1 MENVKTL
8 SQTIS
13 QQLAT
18 EIVRRELAPGTHLDE
33 VSLAA
38 RFGVSRSPVRD
49 ALRQLAATRLVAYF
63 PHRGFSVMAVD
74 QDELD
79 GLFEAS
85 GEIETLCARLCAQRA
100 LPAERKRIQ
109 MIHASTD
116 KALTSRNVKVYSV
129 LNEELHN
136 AVFAGAHNKTLE
148 EVAHNLRQRL
158 APFRARIFFVSH
170 NRMARSHHEHD
181 ELVSAILAQDA
192 DGAAHAMRE
201 HAAHSAMNAMEH
213 LKEEQGAAEASAS
226 SGQTSASLAD

>member
-1 MENVKTL
+1 MESARTL

-18 EIVRRELAPGTHLDE
+18 EIIRRELAPGTHLDE

-49 ALRQLAATRLVAYF
+49 ALRQLAATRLVAYA
-63 PHRGFSVMAVD
+63 PHRGFSVVAVD
-74 QDELD
+74 QAELD

-85 GEIETLCARLCAQRA
+85 GEVETLCARLCAQRA

-109 MIHASTD
+109 VIHASTI
-116 KALTSRNVKVYSV
+116 KAIGSRNVQVYSS
-129 LNEELHN
+129 LNEELHK
-136 AVFAGAHNKTLE
+136 AILAGGHNKTLE

-158 APFRARIFFVSH
+158 APFRARIFFASH
-170 NRMARSHHEHD
+170 NRMAKSREEHE
-181 ELVSAILAQDA
+181 ELVNAILAQDGEA
-192 DGAAHAMRE
+192 AAHAMRE

-213 LKEEQGAAEASAS
+213 MNDELPGASQSA
-226 SGQTSASLAD
+226 A